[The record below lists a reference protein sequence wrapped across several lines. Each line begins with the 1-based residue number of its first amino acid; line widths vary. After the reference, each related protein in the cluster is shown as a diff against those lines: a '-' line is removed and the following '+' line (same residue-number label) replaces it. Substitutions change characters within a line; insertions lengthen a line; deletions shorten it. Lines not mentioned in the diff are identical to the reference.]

1 MNSLYTVI
9 LTRRARKDIDS
20 LDKQTTKRVSSVIDS
35 LELDARPAG
44 CLKVKS
50 EESLW
55 RVRVG
60 DYRIGY
66 EINDATQEVTIIRIG
81 HRSEFY
87 D

>member
-1 MNSLYTVI
+1 MYNVVI
-9 LTRRARKDIDS
+9 TSRAERE
-20 LDKQTTKRVSSVIDS
+20 LKRFDRTIKNRILKSALALAD
-35 LELDARPAG
+35 EARPAG